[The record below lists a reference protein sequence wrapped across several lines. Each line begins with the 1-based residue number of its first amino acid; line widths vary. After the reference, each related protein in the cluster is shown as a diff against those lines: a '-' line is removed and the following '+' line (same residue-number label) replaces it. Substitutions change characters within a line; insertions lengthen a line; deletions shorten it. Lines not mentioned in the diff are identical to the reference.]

1 MKERKFS
8 VIVGSI
14 IGALITTLF
23 IMIFNFITMLFSSG
37 EDGRRT
43 AYFNSIFFNSDTDS
57 SGIVHLK
64 FGLTGEILP
73 IILTAIFALVF
84 YLTVYVIYKKLYS
97 YRERLIKERNS
108 EKDGK

>member
-1 MKERKFS
+1 MKEKKIS
-8 VIVGSI
+8 VIVGSV

-23 IMIFNFITMLFSSG
+23 IMIFNFIAMLFSSG

-57 SGIVHLK
+57 SGIVHLQ

-73 IILTAIFALVF
+73 IILTAILALGF
-84 YLTVYVIYKKLYS
+84 YLAVYAIYKKLYS
-97 YRERLIKERNS
+97 YREKLIKEQNS
-108 EKDGK
+108 EQDGK